1 MKNLVTMAEKY
12 DIYVGEKKVHSSIT
26 EDEMLDIT
34 QDFADEFYQ
43 VGTPHPDDVRV
54 EYLGYDIEDEQDSDR
69 LTLATEY
76 LYSLP

>member
-1 MKNLVTMAEKY
+1 MSCRSRENKDYIDITRMKNLVTMAEKY
-12 DIYVGEKKVHSSIT
+12 DIYVGDQKVHSSIT

-54 EYLGYDIEDEQDSDR
+54 EYLGYDIEDE
-69 LTLATEY
+69 
-76 LYSLP
+76 